1 MVLCGV
7 GIGRIALAP
16 NPAKSSQGRSRST
29 NYFNQH
35 VSPLIIAGV
44 WGNENNTLMQA
55 QTMIGVFREKQKM
68 ALGSYTFDELFDGDK
83 NVSKRIFIYIDEIEM
98 KAKAEEILKK
108 IHV

>member
-1 MVLCGV
+1 
-7 GIGRIALAP
+7 
-16 NPAKSSQGRSRST
+16 
-29 NYFNQH
+29 
-35 VSPLIIAGV
+35 
-44 WGNENNTLMQA
+44 
-55 QTMIGVFREKQKM
+55 MIGVFREKQKM